1 MSIPSPE
8 SRNAAPLAQRV
19 ASGADAAQVADCFVG
34 LWQEVEAAMTPIIGS
49 RGISALYQRSL
60 HLTAARRPALAK
72 LQVTAAPADQLREVL
87 AAQDA
92 DSALADGDAFL
103 QTFRE
108 LLVTLIGP
116 SLTERLL
123 RDAWAA
129 PSAEV
134 SSSLP
139 PKTPFP

>member
-1 MSIPSPE
+1 MSIPGPE

-19 ASGADAAQVADCFVG
+19 ASGADAAEVAACFAV
-34 LWQEVEAAMTPIIGS
+34 LWREVEAEMTPIIGT
-49 RGISALYQRSL
+49 RGISALYARGL
-60 HLTAARRPALAK
+60 H
-72 LQVTAAPADQLREVL
+72 VTAAHRPPLAALMTKAAPGDHLRDVL
-87 AAQDA
+87 AWLDA
-92 DSALADGDAFL
+92 DSALAIGDAFL

-108 LLVTLIGP
+108 LLTTLIGP

-134 SSSLP
+134 SSSLS